1 MQFTIWSHT
10 IRRVITPFIGMALLA
25 MPVYGQ
31 QQDKKQQNTVA
42 LSGSLIDSEGEP
54 LIEAT
59 VKLLSARDSQF
70 VKGTTT
76 NFDGV
81 FTMAQIK
88 PGRYILTASY
98 IGYEPL
104 DTTLR
109 LGRTANVK
117 LKPILMRSS
126 SIMLKEAVV
135 HGVKTPIKVMEDTV
149 EYNAD
154 SYHTQ
159 PNAVVED
166 LLKRLPG
173 VEVGTDGAI
182 TANGKTVSKILIDGK
197 EFFSD
202 DPQVASKNLDRKSV
216 V

>member
-76 NFDGV
+76 NFEH
-81 FTMAQIK
+81 
-88 PGRYILTASY
+88 P
-98 IGYEPL
+98 
-104 DTTLR
+104 
-109 LGRTANVK
+109 VK
-117 LKPILMRSS
+117 IS
-126 SIMLKEAVV
+126 
-135 HGVKTPIKVMEDTV
+135 
-149 EYNAD
+149 
-154 SYHTQ
+154 
-159 PNAVVED
+159 
-166 LLKRLPG
+166 
-173 VEVGTDGAI
+173 
-182 TANGKTVSKILIDGK
+182 
-197 EFFSD
+197 
-202 DPQVASKNLDRKSV
+202 
-216 V
+216 